1 MSRRRRSTCR
11 SASLCITL
19 FGALTNSALTL
30 HVLSAWQQLKW
41 GDVESEWAG
50 DSWPQV
56 VDGVKVMW
64 ALLSLY
70 FISAAS
76 VCAIGFVGSIRVR
89 HRVFYTPIYSFT
101 FSSTAC
107 YRAKP
112 RLSGSTETIRS
123 QTSRSVHYSHSGPPM
138 PPSFHRP
145 APVYAKN
152 SLTTH
157 NSCVICMNWVS
168 ILRIVN
174 IGLKGLLLR
183 WLASCSS
190 FWLSG
195 YVTCFSWISHLIL
208 RAAAL
213 PSGGFQ
219 LLLSAHPAAH
229 SFIKL
234 QCFLEPSCPFS

>member
-11 SASLCITL
+11 SASICITL

-89 HRVFYTPIYSFT
+89 HCSVHQLLSYSP
-101 FSSTAC
+101 C
-107 YRAKP
+107 YRLLVVEQDIVRTVLP
-112 RLSGSTETIRS
+112 RLLNRRLLVLR
-123 QTSRSVHYSHSGPPM
+123 TSRTRGHLRRLHSVGSRRHM
-138 PPSFHRP
+138 
-145 APVYAKN
+145 
-152 SLTTH
+152 
-157 NSCVICMNWVS
+157 
-168 ILRIVN
+168 
-174 IGLKGLLLR
+174 
-183 WLASCSS
+183 
-190 FWLSG
+190 
-195 YVTCFSWISHLIL
+195 
-208 RAAAL
+208 
-213 PSGGFQ
+213 
-219 LLLSAHPAAH
+219 
-229 SFIKL
+229 
-234 QCFLEPSCPFS
+234 